1 MDPEGFKKRYGGQ
14 QAPGQRP
21 PPQEICGD
29 NVDNDGDGAVDEA
42 ECLPPSPPQEICG
55 DNVDNDGDGAV
66 DEAEC
71 LPPPLPKRSAAIT
84 WIMMAMVR

>member
-1 MDPEGFKKRYGGQ
+1 
-14 QAPGQRP
+14 
-21 PPQEICGD
+21 
-29 NVDNDGDGAVDEA
+29 VDNDGDGAVDEA